1 MLLSTFLRPLE
12 HTLCEKCPNT
22 EFFLFRIF
30 PYSNWIWRDTPH
42 FSVFSP
48 NAGKYGP
55 EKTPYLDTF
64 HAVITLLCFIC
75 SYTYHY
81 IKKKIKKKK
90 KKRYSFFPSLHI
102 SCSTI
107 HTHTRTHAHTQYCW
121 YLHFFIIFGILIA
134 YVDSEKFMFHSYF
147 ERKNDKVL
155 IFNVHFSNFEI
166 SVSL

>member
-1 MLLSTFLRPLE
+1 MFDSILNKPVLLSTFLRPLE

-81 IKKKIKKKK
+81 IKKKIKKKRK
-90 KKRYSFFPSLHI
+90 KDTLFSRLCIFHVLPY
-102 SCSTI
+102 T
-107 HTHTRTHAHTQYCW
+107 HTHARTHTHNIVDIYIFSL
-121 YLHFFIIFGILIA
+121 YLV
-134 YVDSEKFMFHSYF
+134 YW
-147 ERKNDKVL
+147 
-155 IFNVHFSNFEI
+155 
-166 SVSL
+166 